1 MKKMCALNEDLFR
14 KSNLD
19 VPEGPVKVDG
29 ATNPVYTDALNQHAK
44 RKKDIEKIMKDA
56 DKVDELEEP
65 FTGSTDKKNMPKK
78 VNESKT
84 LTEAVNSGSLYK
96 VFIDGEDEYLITEK
110 FSDIKKYLEDYAK
123 SNKDFKAS
131 IKKLGGFEFKTPRW
145 IEYDGGMYNN
155 LTYPDQESKVVV
167 FSDGVCKT
175 DLNEKDFPTPSRS
188 HISDY
193 LVRLNND
200 VKDFGKGKIVSP
212 KKESHKF
219 ETTISDI
226 LHLFDS
232 KEEADEYTKSG
243 KRKNESVTSS
253 KLSLQESLFEDSDND
268 LDSDQYIASRYLDI
282 EIPDICQDTLD
293 KIENMTA
300 QQVKVIASKCRDF
313 YAFLEGKISGMNE
326 AYAYDGA
333 DQMGRAQCSP
343 LVPDFSGSIKDYVKH
358 YGEDEKYDSI
368 IMSSLKDIVVKLLDS
383 KQEVENFNAYW
394 SERYPLLIDYIDNQI
409 ALIPFDVLNYGDGR
423 VEEELHEEAD
433 AYEIGEIVYKR
444 KRQPLADIIQD
455 ELTSGEWV
463 YKYNGKALNPTP
475 APSLNIDPEEIGVDS
490 DNKGDFVIAWV
501 ETEDD
506 TKEVEDVAKKYGKE
520 FISGYD
526 RYVRGKNKFFTK
538 IYLNEEEWD
547 EPYFDPNVR
556 TK

>member
-1 MKKMCALNEDLFR
+1 
-14 KSNLD
+14 
-19 VPEGPVKVDG
+19 
-29 ATNPVYTDALNQHAK
+29 
-44 RKKDIEKIMKDA
+44 
-56 DKVDELEEP
+56 
-65 FTGSTDKKNMPKK
+65 
-78 VNESKT
+78 
-84 LTEAVNSGSLYK
+84 
-96 VFIDGEDEYLITEK
+96 
-110 FSDIKKYLEDYAK
+110 
-123 SNKDFKAS
+123 
-131 IKKLGGFEFKTPRW
+131 
-145 IEYDGGMYNN
+145 
-155 LTYPDQESKVVV
+155 
-167 FSDGVCKT
+167 
-175 DLNEKDFPTPSRS
+175 
-188 HISDY
+188 
-193 LVRLNND
+193 
-200 VKDFGKGKIVSP
+200 
-212 KKESHKF
+212 
-219 ETTISDI
+219 
-226 LHLFDS
+226 
-232 KEEADEYTKSG
+232 
-243 KRKNESVTSS
+243 
-253 KLSLQESLFEDSDND
+253 
-268 LDSDQYIASRYLDI
+268 
-282 EIPDICQDTLD
+282 
-293 KIENMTA
+293 
-300 QQVKVIASKCRDF
+300 
-313 YAFLEGKISGMNE
+313 MNE